1 MQQFRFDW
9 RWVALIVVIAIIVAG
24 QRIPWP
30 IFMLALAG
38 SGGYLLY
45 MGWQIWSGSSSSGG
59 NRVTY
64 WRGQRI
70 ELKPERRSKMP
81 SLRAITPAIVY
92 FVLGGILV
100 LGAVAV
106 VLRQVGA

>member
-9 RWVALIVVIAIIVAG
+9 RWIAAIVVIAIIVAG
-24 QRIPWP
+24 QRVPWP

-45 MGWQIWSGSSSSGG
+45 MGWQIWNGAGSSGSK
-59 NRVTY
+59 RVTY

-70 ELKPERRSKMP
+70 ELEPERRSGMP
-81 SLRAITPAIVY
+81 PLRAITPAIIY
-92 FVLGGILV
+92 LVLGGILV
-100 LGAVAV
+100 LGAVSV
-106 VLRQVGA
+106 FLRQVGA